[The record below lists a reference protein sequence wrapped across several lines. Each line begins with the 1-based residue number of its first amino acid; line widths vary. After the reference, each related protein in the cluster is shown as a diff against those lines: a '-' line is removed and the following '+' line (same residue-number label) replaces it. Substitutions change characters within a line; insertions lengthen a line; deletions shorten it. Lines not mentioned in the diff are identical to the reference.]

1 MNNLLTI
8 AMFGTLQ
15 NSERRLRLYA
25 SLYNATSQHTM
36 NTPDLTVVD
45 NKGNKTYIEIKSF
58 RKSKNNMLYG
68 KSKNNMHN
76 YTKAYYNKD
85 MSHYKRSKKGNH

>member
-8 AMFGTLQ
+8 AMFG
-15 NSERRLRLYA
+15 
-25 SLYNATSQHTM
+25 SLYNTTS
-36 NTPDLTVVD
+36 DLTVVD

-58 RKSKNNMLYG
+58 RKTKTNMLSG

-85 MSHYKRSKKGNH
+85 MSHFKRSKRGNH

>member
-8 AMFGTLQ
+8 AMFG
-15 NSERRLRLYA
+15 

-45 NKGNKTYIEIKSF
+45 NKGNKTYVEIKSS
-58 RKSKNNMLYG
+58 RKSKNNMLSG

>member
-8 AMFGTLQ
+8 AMFG
-15 NSERRLRLYA
+15 
-25 SLYNATSQHTM
+25 SLYNATSQYTM

-45 NKGNKTYIEIKSF
+45 NKGNKTYVEIKSS
-58 RKSKNNMLYG
+58 RKSKNHMLSG

>member
-8 AMFGTLQ
+8 AMFG
-15 NSERRLRLYA
+15 
-25 SLYNATSQHTM
+25 SLYNTTS
-36 NTPDLTVVD
+36 DLTVVD
-45 NKGNKTYIEIKSF
+45 NKGNKTYVEIKSS
-58 RKSKNNMLYG
+58 RKSKNNMLSG

>member
-8 AMFGTLQ
+8 AMFGG
-15 NSERRLRLYA
+15 
-25 SLYNATSQHTM
+25 LYNATS
-36 NTPDLTVVD
+36 DLTVVD

-58 RKSKNNMLYG
+58 RKSKNNMLSG